1 MFTATPDQI
10 KNWKK
15 EHGDVFRF
23 KSPKHDKAVYCRKP
37 KRKEMSYVSGIK
49 DPLKFNEALLKACW
63 LEGDDEILTNEDI
76 FLGMSGEVA
85 TLLEFAKIEV
95 EKL

>member
-1 MFTATPDQI
+1 MFTATEDQI

-15 EHGDVFRF
+15 EHGDVFKF
-23 KSPKHDKAVYCRKP
+23 KSEKHGKAVYCRKP
-37 KRKEMSYVSGIK
+37 KRKEMSFVSTIK

-63 LEGDDEILTNEDI
+63 LDGDAEVLTNEDI
-76 FLGMSGEVA
+76 FLGMSAEVSL
-85 TLLEFAKIEV
+85 LLEFAKIDV